1 MQFNDVEEETSKLA
15 SRVTAALAIYEEH
28 MSDYH
33 TRLKLKSNKAWA
45 KNQSKD
51 TRGNNLLF
59 TGARWMHPCNVLE
72 WKQIHWN
79 EVWDDGTT
87 RMEKRT
93 RREAK
98 WKTTDETRP
107 KSEKSSCSIYRWSC
121 SRWWRSQC
129 HRFNALPFVMERQV
143 PSLESVQQLWMSRF
157 REAQYNHW
165 VINDLVVMHWFFP
178 TIPNNKKNLM
188 ESTREL
194 GEEPD
199 CMCSENCVVW
209 TSTWA

>member
-1 MQFNDVEEETSKLA
+1 MFTLLPQHVAKSYWKDWATSGGKGEPRGFFWSVSKIRGKIVLEKTKLQERELNDLEEKTSKLA
-15 SRVTAALAIYEEH
+15 SRVTAALVINEEH

-33 TRLKLKSNKAWA
+33 TTLKLKSNKAWA

-51 TRGNNLLF
+51 TRGKNLLF

-72 WKQIHWN
+72 WKQIHWKN
-79 EVWDDGTT
+79 MTAWLTRNDEVYRRA

-98 WKTTDETRP
+98 WKTTDKTRP

-129 HRFNALPFVMERQV
+129 HRFNALPFVMER
-143 PSLESVQQLWMSRF
+143 
-157 REAQYNHW
+157 
-165 VINDLVVMHWFFP
+165 
-178 TIPNNKKNLM
+178 
-188 ESTREL
+188 
-194 GEEPD
+194 
-199 CMCSENCVVW
+199 
-209 TSTWA
+209 